1 MREVVQAISDEE
13 ARDVKRKQIEEE
25 CKESS
30 KKLTDALKSHDK
42 ERHDHRTYLR
52 TLQYNNEVI
61 FINKMASYGLLW

>member
-13 ARDVKRKQIEEE
+13 ERDAKRKVLEEE
-25 CKESS
+25 SKGSS
-30 KKLTDALKSHDK
+30 KKLSEVLKKHDK

-52 TLQYNNEVI
+52 TLQYNNEII